1 MMTTKTFQ
9 RPLCI
14 INPVSGNGSAH
25 SRFLK
30 EYLDLSSE
38 YPNTSFYITCK
49 QGDLQGIKSAINDH
63 EPDLLVVY
71 GGDGTLNDVINGSD
85 AEIPVALVPAG
96 SGNDFA
102 ALIGIE
108 KKSSITE
115 RLKKTNTEAY
125 DVGDC
130 NGRLFM
136 NGLGIGFDGE
146 IARQTVSNKSS
157 LPNFLKYYLAIFRSI
172 FFYKESRSEIEWDES
187 GKAEGEYLMIT
198 VANGRR
204 YGGSFKVAPISS
216 ANDGLLDLVLIRKVH
231 PLLRP
236 VYLPL
241 VVIGKHLKLSFVQHH
256 QVRSVRIS
264 ANHILPAHTDGELM
278 LSNTYDVHFK
288 TKKLHFLL

>member
-1 MMTTKTFQ
+1 
-9 RPLCI
+9 
-14 INPVSGNGSAH
+14 
-25 SRFLK
+25 
-30 EYLDLSSE
+30 
-38 YPNTSFYITCK
+38 
-49 QGDLQGIKSAINDH
+49 
-63 EPDLLVVY
+63 
-71 GGDGTLNDVINGSD
+71 
-85 AEIPVALVPAG
+85 
-96 SGNDFA
+96 
-102 ALIGIE
+102 
-108 KKSSITE
+108 
-115 RLKKTNTEAY
+115 
-125 DVGDC
+125 
-130 NGRLFM
+130 
-136 NGLGIGFDGE
+136 
-146 IARQTVSNKSS
+146 
-157 LPNFLKYYLAIFRSI
+157 
-172 FFYKESRSEIEWDES
+172 
-187 GKAEGEYLMIT
+187 MIT